1 MQFQSF
7 PIRLCSLVLL
17 LLLLPVFCL
26 AEADPAR
33 VEAGRKATAFVFVR
47 YDKGGASGTA
57 FCIDSSGLFVTNNHV
72 VTDKG
77 KLGKVTIVTS
87 PGTKTAKIF
96 PATVVA
102 HDENL
107 DLAIL
112 RINGATGLSALKL
125 APLARVSQL
134 RETQEVMAPGFPLG
148 LGLTVDERIAPEIS
162 INMGRITALRHKDSD
177 LLLIQF
183 DGKMNHGNSG
193 GPLLDQSGN
202 VIGYVFAGVEDK
214 EINFAYP
221 ITFLRYFLAKSNI
234 VLTPRALLEPE
245 AARYDIRRL
254 NRPPQAG
261 RAAIPA
267 EAARLQATRLLHEVF
282 AKQYKDTTPKG
293 RAQLVLDLSDRISA
307 TKNDDPAARYVMLT
321 EARNTAMSIGDM
333 VNALDLSET
342 LSDEYQL
349 NEIELLTEVITKP
362 LPQGVAS
369 QQEAALGATVGLI
382 IVEAAA
388 ARHAYPEGLKLESTV
403 KGLAYRTHNPA
414 VISSVAAR
422 LARVQAESNEFSAGV
437 VALQKL
443 KTTPTD
449 PAANLAAARY
459 YAFINDDFPSALPLF
474 ARGSDAALQAAAKAD
489 LAKPTKADGQ
499 KALGDL
505 WWDQAAKEK
514 ADPAAADACNKRA
527 AYWYQQSADR
537 LTGLEKTIVDQRL
550 ATLSEAALLVLKS
563 PASTAN
569 ARATSKPIT
578 QPNTAAKNRV
588 VDLLE
593 LTDVARDARVSVW
606 HLEKRGLMNE
616 PAKTAELRFP
626 YKPPA
631 QYDLDVVYKRT
642 DGQWGTGLILTHKG
656 KIFMC
661 GLPNPKLHRVEVAAP
676 AGVKE
681 DQLFATLPPQT
692 ANGCE
697 ICIQFRNDRITV
709 IVDGKTQVNYQ
720 ASDWKPG
727 ERPSFLDADP
737 VALGVVL
744 WYGRIEISKAQV
756 TEINETQNR

>member
-1 MQFQSF
+1 
-7 PIRLCSLVLL
+7 
-17 LLLLPVFCL
+17 
-26 AEADPAR
+26 
-33 VEAGRKATAFVFVR
+33 
-47 YDKGGASGTA
+47 
-57 FCIDSSGLFVTNNHV
+57 
-72 VTDKG
+72 
-77 KLGKVTIVTS
+77 
-87 PGTKTAKIF
+87 
-96 PATVVA
+96 
-102 HDENL
+102 
-107 DLAIL
+107 
-112 RINGATGLSALKL
+112 
-125 APLARVSQL
+125 
-134 RETQEVMAPGFPLG
+134 MAPGFPLG
-148 LGLTVDERIAPEIS
+148 LDLAVDERAAPEIS

-193 GPLLDQSGN
+193 GPLLDQAGN
-202 VIGYVFAGVEDK
+202 VIGYVFAGVDNK

-254 NRPPQAG
+254 NRPPKSG
-261 RAAIPA
+261 RTAIPA
-267 EAARLQATRLLHEVF
+267 QAALLHAQKLLHEVF

-293 RAQLVLDLSDRISA
+293 RAQLVLDLTDRISA
-307 TKNDDPAARYVMLT
+307 TQHDDLATRYAMLT
-321 EARNTAMSIGDM
+321 EARNTAMMIGDF

-349 NEIELLTEVITKP
+349 SEIELLTEVITKP

-422 LARVQAESNEFSAGV
+422 LARVQAESIEFNAGLA
-437 VALQKL
+437 ALQKL
-443 KTTPTD
+443 KTNPTD

-459 YAFINDDFPSALPLF
+459 QGFINNDFAAALPLF
-474 ARGSDAALQAAAKAD
+474 AKGSDPALQAAAKAD
-489 LAKPTKADGQ
+489 LANPAKAGAQ

-514 ADPAAADACNKRA
+514 ADPAAAEACNKRA
-527 AYWYQQSADR
+527 GYWYEQSATG
-537 LTGLEKTIVDQRL
+537 LTGLEKTVVEQRL
-550 ATLSEAALLVLKS
+550 TTLSEAALLVLKS
-563 PASTAN
+563 PVATAN
-569 ARATSKPIT
+569 GHSTSKPST
-578 QPNTAAKNRV
+578 QPQTAANAQTPSSPAHPQTTAKSRV

-631 QYDLDVVYKRT
+631 EYDLDVVYKRT
-642 DGQWGTGLILTHKG
+642 DGQWGAGLILTHNG

-676 AGVKE
+676 VGVKQ

-697 ICIQFRNDRITV
+697 ICIQVRNDRITV

-720 ASDWKPG
+720 ATEWTPG
-727 ERPSFLDADP
+727 ERPNFLDADP

-744 WYGRIEISKAQV
+744 FYGRIEITKAQV
-756 TEINETQNR
+756 TEIN